1 VRRVHATAIPD
12 MSRQRV
18 HAHRARQLVA
28 VTVVALASVAAL
40 SANAV
45 AVPSAKN
52 STKSQTKTT
61 LATLKVQAAQVTVK
75 KKGASS
81 FVAAKDG
88 QSLQQGDSI
97 QTDTAGRAEIDYTD
111 GSLTRL
117 GSSTEF
123 KITKLTNKQGGR
135 QTQGTLSVGET
146 WNRAAK
152 VSETGSFEVKAG
164 GTTAAVE
171 GTAFAVV
178 CVNDANKLTCTFTD
192 VVDNVKVTTAD
203 GSAAQL
209 GPAKSVVVTQGNLGT
224 INTLSYDDLANN
236 IFIAGNL
243 ALDLQAGIG
252 RGLLDLPPAPT
263 PTSAGGTGGAGG
275 TPAAPT
281 VSGGDTNAQ
290 ITVTANPTVLSEQYP
305 PTTAGIVVDN
315 PNVQVGGEATFR
327 GTGCVANEVL
337 QVLFDNKPIGTITS
351 DSQGSF
357 AGTITIPRGT
367 APGVHLLTVRGSVCV
382 LNANITV
389 LGGRLAFT
397 GSSSHTTTYVLA
409 GIAAVVVGFVLV
421 IGTRRRRRGVR
432 GRRRSLPPPSAA

>member
-1 VRRVHATAIPD
+1 VTATPGQGRQHAQT
-12 MSRQRV
+12 
-18 HAHRARQLVA
+18 HRGLRFVA
-28 VTVVALASVAAL
+28 AVVLALASVAAL
-40 SANAV
+40 SAKAV

-52 STKSQTKTT
+52 STKSQSKTT

-75 KKGASS
+75 KKSASS

-97 QTDTAGRAEIDYTD
+97 KTDTTGRAEIDYTD

-178 CVNDANKLTCTFTD
+178 CVDDANKLTCTFTD
-192 VVDNVKVTTAD
+192 VVDNVKVTTVD
-203 GSAAQL
+203 GSEAQL

-243 ALDLQAGIG
+243 ALDQQAGIG

-263 PTSAGGTGGAGG
+263 PTTTGGTGGTG
-275 TPAAPT
+275 TGTGTAPT
-281 VSGGDTNAQ
+281 VAGGDTNAQ
-290 ITVTANPTVLSEQYP
+290 ITVTADPTVLAEQYP
-305 PTTAGIVVDN
+305 PVPGGLVVDN
-315 PNVQVGGEATFR
+315 PNVQAGGEATFR
-327 GTGCVANEVL
+327 GAGCVPNEVL